1 MYMLYNDCNQCP
13 IQPAWLPSM
22 WMWIKTILS
31 IYLSKRKKE
40 EFKSNVS
47 EYCHKLRLKEHFPGK
62 DNDESIE
69 RKKKKF
75 ILSRMRK
82 DQN

>member
-1 MYMLYNDCNQCP
+1 MHDRELNEYE
-13 IQPAWLPSM
+13 IQVLQKGA
-22 WMWIKTILS
+22 KFTTT
-31 IYLSKRKKE
+31 SKRKKE

-47 EYCHKLRLKEHFPGK
+47 EYCRKLRLKEHFPGK

-82 DQN
+82 DRN